1 MYAGF
6 LSTPMLVNHVCMCL
20 VLIEARKKIR
30 SAGPEVTDS
39 HELTCEYWE

>member
-1 MYAGF
+1 MYAVI
-6 LSTPMLVNHVCMCL
+6 LSTPMLVNH